1 MGVLFTKLVNL
12 RVLRHSGAA
21 QSRSI
26 NMLRLAFNLRKES
39 HVCLA
44 GRMVRI
50 ERSESGF
57 VVSLVLTADFSI
69 ESKNANLRPIPVKMI
84 EHARASKTV
93 GMEPQHEWA
102 VILAEGD
109 GTRLKSL
116 SRTVTALRLFFL

>member
-12 RVLRHSGAA
+12 RVLRNSGAA

-50 ERSESGF
+50 ETLESRYT
-57 VVSLVLTADFSI
+57 VSALNYSLRG
-69 ESKNANLRPIPVKMI
+69 ESDEI
-84 EHARASKTV
+84 S
-93 GMEPQHEWA
+93 
-102 VILAEGD
+102 
-109 GTRLKSL
+109 
-116 SRTVTALRLFFL
+116 SRVYTPGVH